1 MLRKALFGLLAGAA
15 LAAPTAAQTVDEV
28 IAKHVEARGGL
39 DKIKAV
45 QSMKMTGKMT
55 VGPGIEA
62 PISLEM
68 KRPASVRLDITFQG
82 NMGTQ
87 AYDGKT
93 GWGISPMSA
102 KKDPEPM
109 SAEDIKDMEEQGD
122 MDGPLVDTKAKGHT
136 VELMGKEK
144 VEGSDAY
151 KLKVTLK
158 TGDLR
163 YVYIDAD
170 SYLELKTEAKRT
182 VRGSEVE
189 TESVSSDYKEVGG
202 LILPY
207 TIQQGAKGQ
216 PQKQTI
222 TVDKI
227 ELNLP
232 IDDARFKMP
241 EATKQ

>member
-1 MLRKALFGLLAGAA
+1 MLRKALLWLLVGAA
-15 LAAPTAAQTVDEV
+15 FASPAAAQTVDEV
-28 IAKHVEARGGL
+28 IAKHLEARGGL
-39 DKIKAV
+39 DKVKAV
-45 QSMKMTGKMT
+45 QSMRMTGKMT

-62 PISLEM
+62 PIVLEM
-68 KRPASVRLDITFQG
+68 KRPSSVRLDITFQG
-82 NMGTQ
+82 NTGTQ

-93 GWGISPMSA
+93 GWGISPMAA

-109 SAEDIKDMEEQGD
+109 SADDIKDMEEQAD
-122 MDGPLVDTKAKGHT
+122 MDGPLVDTKAKGHA

-163 YVYIDAD
+163 YIYLDAD

-182 VRGSEVE
+182 IRGSEVE

-216 PQKQTI
+216 AQKQTI

-227 ELNLP
+227 ELNIPL
-232 IDDARFKMP
+232 DDARFKMP
-241 EATKQ
+241 EAKKQ

>member
-15 LAAPTAAQTVDEV
+15 LAAPAAAQTVDEV
-28 IAKHVEARGGL
+28 IAKHLEARGGL

-62 PISLEM
+62 PLSLEM

-82 NMGTQ
+82 NIGTQ

-136 VELMGKEK
+136 VALMGKEK

-158 TGDLR
+158 TGDIR

-170 SYLELKTEAKRT
+170 SYLELKTEARRT

-232 IDDARFKMP
+232 IDDARFTMP
-241 EATKQ
+241 EAKKQ

>member
-1 MLRKALFGLLAGAA
+1 MLRKALFGLLAGAT
-15 LAAPTAAQTVDEV
+15 LATPTAAQTVDEV
-28 IAKHVEARGGL
+28 IAKHLEARGGL
-39 DKIKAV
+39 DKIRAV

-62 PISLEM
+62 PITLEM

-82 NMGTQ
+82 NTGTQ

-93 GWGISPMSA
+93 GWGISPMAA

-109 SAEDIKDMEEQGD
+109 SAEDIKDMEEQAD
-122 MDGPLVDTKAKGHT
+122 MDGPLVDTKTKGHT

-144 VEGSDAY
+144 VEGSDVY
-151 KLKVTLK
+151 KLKLTLK
-158 TGDLR
+158 TGDIR
-163 YVYIDAD
+163 YIYIDAD
-170 SYLELKTEAKRT
+170 SHLELKTEAKRT
-182 VRGSEVE
+182 VRGSEME

-241 EATKQ
+241 EAKKQ

>member
-15 LAAPTAAQTVDEV
+15 LAAPAAAQTVDEV
-28 IAKHVEARGGL
+28 IAKHLEARGGL
-39 DKIKAV
+39 DKIRAV

-62 PISLEM
+62 PLSLEM

-82 NMGTQ
+82 NIGTQ

-136 VELMGKEK
+136 VALMGKEK

-158 TGDLR
+158 TGDIR

-170 SYLELKTEAKRT
+170 SYLELKTEARRT

-241 EATKQ
+241 EAKKQ

>member
-1 MLRKALFGLLAGAA
+1 MLRKALYGLLAGAA
-15 LAAPTAAQTVDEV
+15 LAAPTSAQTVDDV
-28 IAKHVEARGGL
+28 IAKHLEARGGL
-39 DKIKAV
+39 DKIRAV
-45 QSMKMTGKMT
+45 QSIKMTGKMT

-62 PISLEM
+62 PITLEL

-82 NMGTQ
+82 NTGTQ

-93 GWGISPMSA
+93 GWGISPMAA

-109 SAEDIKDMEEQGD
+109 SAEDLKDMEEQGD
-122 MDGPLVDTKAKGHT
+122 MDGPLVDTKAKGHK

-151 KLKVTLK
+151 KLKLTLK
-158 TGDLR
+158 SGDIH
-163 YVYIDAD
+163 YIYIDAD

-202 LILPY
+202 LLLPY

-232 IDDARFKMP
+232 LDDARFKMP
-241 EATKQ
+241 EAKKQ

>member
-15 LAAPTAAQTVDEV
+15 LAVPASAQTVDEV
-28 IAKHVEARGGL
+28 IAKNLEARGGL

-45 QSMKMTGKMT
+45 QSMKLTGKMT

-62 PISLEM
+62 PVTLEL
-68 KRPASVRLDITFQG
+68 KKPSSVRLEITFQG
-82 NMGTQ
+82 NTGVQ

-93 GWGISPMSA
+93 GWGISPMAA

-109 SAEDIKDMEEQGD
+109 SADDLKDMDEQAD
-122 MDGPLVDTKAKGHT
+122 MDGPLVDFKAKGHS
-136 VELMGKEK
+136 VVLMGKEK

-151 KLKVTLK
+151 KLKLTLK
-158 TGDLR
+158 TGDIR
-163 YVYIDAD
+163 TIYIDAD
-170 SYLELKTEAKRT
+170 SYLELKTEARRT
-182 VRGSEVE
+182 VRGSEID

-216 PQKQTI
+216 AQKQTI
-222 TVDKI
+222 TVEKI
-227 ELNLP
+227 ELNVP

-241 EATKQ
+241 EAKKQ

>member
-1 MLRKALFGLLAGAA
+1 MLRKALFALLAGAA
-15 LAAPTAAQTVDEV
+15 LAAPTLAQTVDEV
-28 IAKHVEARGGL
+28 VTKHLEARGGL

-45 QSMKMTGKMT
+45 QTMKMTGKMT

-62 PISLEM
+62 PVTLEM

-82 NMGTQ
+82 NTGTQ
-87 AYDGKT
+87 AYDGKI
-93 GWGISPMSA
+93 GWGTSPMAA
-102 KKDPEPM
+102 KKDAEPM
-109 SAEDIKDMEEQGD
+109 SAEDIKDMEEQAD
-122 MDGPLVDTKAKGHT
+122 MDGPLVDTKAKGHA

-163 YVYIDAD
+163 YIYIDAD

-232 IDDARFKMP
+232 LDDARFRMP
-241 EATKQ
+241 EAKKQ

>member
-1 MLRKALFGLLAGAA
+1 MLRKALLGLLVGASFA
-15 LAAPTAAQTVDEV
+15 SPVAAQTVDEV
-28 IAKHVEARGGL
+28 IAKHLEARGGL
-39 DKIKAV
+39 DKVKAV
-45 QSMKMTGKMT
+45 QTMRMTGKMT

-62 PISLEM
+62 PIVLEM

-82 NMGTQ
+82 NTGTQ

-93 GWGISPMSA
+93 GWGISPMAA

-109 SAEDIKDMEEQGD
+109 SADDIKDMEEQAD
-122 MDGPLVDTKAKGHT
+122 MDGPLVDTKAKGHA

-163 YVYIDAD
+163 YIYLDAD

-182 VRGSEVE
+182 IRGSEVE

-216 PQKQTI
+216 AQKQTI

-227 ELNLP
+227 ELNIPL
-232 IDDARFKMP
+232 DDARFKVP
-241 EATKQ
+241 EAKKQ

>member
-1 MLRKALFGLLAGAA
+1 MLRKALYGLLAGAA

-28 IAKHVEARGGL
+28 IAKHLEARGGEA
-39 DKIKAV
+39 KIKAV

-55 VGPGIEA
+55 MGPGIEA
-62 PISLEM
+62 PITLEM

-82 NMGTQ
+82 NIGTQ

-122 MDGPLVDTKAKGHT
+122 MDGPLVDPKAKGHK

-158 TGDLR
+158 TGDIR
-163 YVYIDAD
+163 YIYIDAD
-170 SYLELKTEAKRT
+170 SYLELKAEAKRT

-202 LILPY
+202 LILPH
-207 TIQQGAKGQ
+207 TVQQGAKGQ

-241 EATKQ
+241 EAKKQ